1 MEKKHIVLL
10 DFYKQDLK
18 QVQAIFLEGK
28 NFIENS
34 DFIHAPIYNNMPPI
48 SGTLTWCKGL
58 HERMK
63 EPLGKIQELGPSIT
77 EREEY
82 KDVQKLFNS
91 IAKAINEYEQNK
103 IL

>member
-1 MEKKHIVLL
+1 
-10 DFYKQDLK
+10 
-18 QVQAIFLEGK
+18 
-28 NFIENS
+28 
-34 DFIHAPIYNNMPPI
+34 MPPI

-63 EPLGKIQELGPSIT
+63 EPLTKIMELGPSIT

-91 IAKAINEYEQNK
+91 ITKAINEYE
-103 IL
+103 

>member
-1 MEKKHIVLL
+1 
-10 DFYKQDLK
+10 
-18 QVQAIFLEGK
+18 VQAIFLDGK
-28 NFIENS
+28 NCIENS
-34 DFIHAPIYNNMPPI
+34 DFIHAPIFNNMPPI

-63 EPLGKIQELGPSIT
+63 EPLQKIQELGPSIT

-82 KDVQKLFNS
+82 KDVQKLYNS
-91 IAKAINEYEQNK
+91 ITKAINEYEQSK